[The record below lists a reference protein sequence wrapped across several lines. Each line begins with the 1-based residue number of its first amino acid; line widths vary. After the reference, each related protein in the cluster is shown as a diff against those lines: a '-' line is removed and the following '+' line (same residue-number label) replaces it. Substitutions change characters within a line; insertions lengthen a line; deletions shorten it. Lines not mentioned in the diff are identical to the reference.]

1 MQRMKTTTRGR
12 GPNGQFVS
20 LDTPDRPLISKYTLT
35 DYASLLFAAAVAVGA
50 ALLLARCH
58 MVWLE
63 ENRAAVVTLPQDLPS
78 PLD

>member
-20 LDTPDRPLISKYTLT
+20 LDSSSITPAPRYTVK
-35 DYASLLFAAAVAVGA
+35 DIASIALAALAAVGM

-58 MVWLE
+58 MVWVCD
-63 ENRAAVVTLPQDLPS
+63 NVATPVTLPQDLRPS
-78 PLD
+78 FD